1 MITVG
6 ICYYWQKGWY
16 NWLQLGYVI
25 IDCNGGGIL
34 ECRVVVFLTTCVEV
48 FFDYSRGILDY
59 SCGILDYLTTVV
71 VFFDYSGG
79 ILWPQWW
86 YSWLQW
92 WWYSWLQWWWYSWLQ
107 WWDSWLKWQ
116 SWLWWWYSWLFVWWY
131 QLITVVVSFHY
142 ISGGILDYSGR
153 ILSLQGWLRRIGI
166 LITLHFALKNVI
178 CHFRHSLEFTDWL
191 VNRSTRTYCTVHVIS
206 DVWKIFVYVVATS
219 CADWRYPVA
228 ILSDTMPQHGVG
240 TEATPPIRSPM

>member
-1 MITVG
+1 M
-6 ICYYWQKGWY
+6 C
-16 NWLQLGYVI
+16 
-25 IDCNGGGIL
+25 GGIL
-34 ECRVVVFLTTCVEV
+34 WLQSW
-48 FFDYSRGILDY
+48 YSWLQSWY
-59 SCGILDYLTTVV
+59 SWLL
-71 VFFDYSGG
+71 DYSGG
-79 ILWPQWW
+79 ILWLQWW
-86 YSWLQW
+86 YSMTTVVVFLTTVVVVF
-92 WWYSWLQWWWYSWLQ
+92 LTTVVVVFLTIQ
-107 WWDSWLKWQ
+107 WWDSGLKWQ
-116 SWLWWWYSWLFVWWY
+116 SWLWWWYSWLYVWWY